1 MKFVDVIRRAAR
13 SLRTAKVRTFLTA
26 AAIGVGAFTLALTL
40 AAGNG
45 VRDYTTTLI
54 SSNYDPSELL
64 VGRDRELTNSGTPS
78 GSPQEYDS
86 SVGSLAIGGSGDSI
100 QVKQVTAEDVAE
112 IRSQPY
118 IEQVREEL
126 RLSIRYITREGQK
139 KYTGS
144 AEMYNSGQKPPTV
157 AGSLPQTGDIKQ
169 GTILLPESYVQP
181 LGFGSPEKALGQT
194 IQIAVEAP
202 FTEERLAALQ
212 SNFASGALSNA
223 SADSQLKVYSYTVG
237 AVVKPAA
244 TSLSFG
250 VMPIS
255 MNAQD
260 AREIYDYTT
269 KDTAT
274 YDKYVYVYARVKD
287 GANEENLIQAKEK
300 LAELGYT
307 VQTSQDLQKTITQFV
322 DILQIMVGVF
332 GLITVIASVFGI
344 VNTQY
349 ISVLERTREIGLMKA
364 LGMRRRDVNRLF
376 MLEATWIGTLGGL
389 SGVLAALVAGAFANP
404 AISSALNLEEGQN
417 LLIFQPTQ
425 LAGLVIA
432 LALVATFAGLLPAR
446 KAAKLDPIEALRT
459 E

>member
-1 MKFVDVIRRAAR
+1 MKYIDVIRRAAR

-45 VRDYTTTLI
+45 VRDYTTTLV

-78 GSPQEYDS
+78 GSPQEYDAT
-86 SVGSLAIGGSGDSI
+86 VGSLAIGGNGDSI
-100 QVKQVTAEDVAE
+100 QVKQVTAEDVEE
-112 IRSQPY
+112 IKSQPY

-144 AEMYNSGQKPPTV
+144 AELYNPGQKPPTV
-157 AGSLPQTGDIKQ
+157 AGALPTSGDIPQ

-181 LGFGSPEKALGQT
+181 LGFGSAEKALGQT
-194 IQIAVEAP
+194 VQIAVEAP
-202 FTEERLAALQ
+202 FTEQRIATLRSDFAAGNLE
-212 SNFASGALSNA
+212 SSAAS
-223 SADSQLKVYSYTVG
+223 SALKVYSYKVG

-260 AREIYDYTT
+260 AREVYDYTT

-274 YDKYVYVYARVKD
+274 YNKYLYVYARVKD
-287 GANEENLIQAKEK
+287 GDNEANLQAAKQK
-300 LAELGYT
+300 LNQLGYS

-376 MLEATWIGTLGGL
+376 MLEATWIGALGGMF
-389 SGVLAALVAGAFANP
+389 GVLTALVAGAFANP
-404 AISSALNLEEGQN
+404 AISSALKLEEGQH
-417 LLIFQPTQ
+417 LLIFRPTQ
-425 LAGLVIA
+425 LIALVVA
-432 LALVATFAGLLPAR
+432 LALVATIAGLLPAR